1 MSDSEY
7 PLVRINNVN
16 IKNFKAIDE
25 LEIDFARPRMKD
37 DLDVFVL
44 GSRNGVG
51 KTSVLECC
59 SLFILLVIFEGPI
72 VNNFILGNNS
82 DMLISTGKRKTILKA
97 IIEFEGKELE
107 IGFKFV
113 KSEGMTEL
121 YGFDKDKIGQTVKK
135 ISFDYRKNTS
145 KLPSPRSIYQSLSGI
160 NPNPLVIP
168 FLNYF
173 HSFRKVQEGHTK
185 LGTITNKNFNAE
197 YEIPPST
204 FKMEV
209 MQLLMSKVGLF
220 EGVNEK
226 DAEIILNKLNS
237 LVQTYANG
245 EIRKLKS
252 LPDESIDLLIS
263 PGKGDMSYPF
273 DSLSS
278 GQKEIITTMFL
289 IWKNTNKTPGIVL
302 IDEPELHL
310 NAEWHRGFVS
320 SLKKIAPH
328 NQYILAT
335 HSEDV
340 FDSVTSERRILI
352 EKE

>member
-1 MSDSEY
+1 MGDSTY
-7 PLVRINNVN
+7 PLVRINKVY
-16 IKNFKAIDE
+16 IKNYKAIDE
-25 LEIDFARPRMKD
+25 LEIDFPKPCMKD
-37 DLDVFVL
+37 ELDVFVL

-59 SLFILLVIFEGPI
+59 GMFFLLIMFDNFFLDQFIIGK
-72 VNNFILGNNS
+72 NR
-82 DMLISTGKRKTILKA
+82 DMLIRTGETKSTMKA
-97 IIEFEGKELE
+97 IIESAGEQME
-107 IGFKFV
+107 ISFRLV
-113 KSEGMTEL
+113 KNKGIDRGQSIIQN
-121 YGFDKDKIGQTVKK
+121 IGQKARD
-135 ISFDYRKNTS
+135 IILAYRKNNLKALNPGLLS
-145 KLPSPRSIYQSLSGI
+145 QSLFGI

-168 FLNYF
+168 FVNYF
-173 HSFRKVQEGHTK
+173 HSFRKVREGNTK
-185 LGTITNKNFNAE
+185 LGIITNRNSDEE

-226 DAEIILNKLNS
+226 DAEFILNKLNS
-237 LVQTYANG
+237 LVQTYAKG
-245 EIRKLKS
+245 EITKLKS
-252 LPDESIDLLIS
+252 FPDESIDLLIT
-263 PGKGDMSYPF
+263 PGNIDTSYPF

-278 GQKEIITTMFL
+278 GQKEIITTLFL
-289 IWKNTNKTPGIVL
+289 IWKNTQKTPGIVL

-320 SLKKIAPH
+320 SLKKLAPH

-340 FDSVTSERRILI
+340 FESVDNERRILI
-352 EKE
+352 EKG